1 MNIYQL
7 RSLLTKA
14 GAKHFAKR
22 VYHFSKR
29 VARKGI
35 NIITNKKREERLI
48 FTFGGR
54 NDNWPTIGRDSYQN
68 DANFRSV
75 IKTCN
80 SILTTMGGSE
90 ILSYFEG
97 PANANYFDDESKYT
111 CITAIQLATVKKYD
125 EHGVYP
131 SAVMGVSLG
140 ETAAAFAAG
149 ALTLKESLSASLGF
163 MTIHKTLD
171 MDYRFIFLNLD
182 FDSAQE
188 FCNHSP
194 VWTNIIFEDSPHA
207 VLIACHKDDLSQL
220 EAFFTTN
227 QLSFKPVTE
236 KTYYPYHSA
245 RIRAHGTMLKEF
257 HREIEPKPLRCD
269 YYSPTLGRMIPKNT
283 ILPSDYWYNLVCA
296 PVLFSAT
303 LKNVLADGYQTFLQI
318 GPPAISDRQLSTS
331 AQGLKIKLINTYQ
344 TEFNE
349 IAYDQLIYKKLSKI
363 KFQQTD
369 FNVDEATI
377 LNDFK
382 QTVNIYTAESDQHFE
397 YLRKNGPIHFLPQH
411 NAWLFLGY
419 DDIENALKQPEVFSS
434 SILKGY
440 DPILLGA
447 DPDVHKV
454 IRTLL
459 QPLFSPAVISDLAE
473 FTKTTAEELLTTLC
487 QQESFD
493 FVKDYADPL
502 SLLALCNFFGLSSAD
517 ANRMLVFTGKDYH
530 NMLYWQRLD
539 EFFNENFDTILLTK
553 TDSLWGKLRELVE
566 KEQFAFPDASSLL
579 RIIWT
584 AGMATTS
591 ALISTAI
598 NIAINDP
605 ELAEHTHS
613 DEKLISKFIEECL
626 RLQTS
631 ITSVHRITTQA
642 VTIGTQVIPEQAMI
656 LLNLRS
662 AMRDPGH
669 YTNPHEFSLKRP
681 AKKHLAF
688 GTGIHQCIG
697 MGIARAEARSALQV
711 VLSQLPQLKG
721 YLYSNPEYSKGSDL
735 VSMTSLKAVKAK

>member
-54 NDNWPTIGRDSYQN
+54 NDNWPTIGRDSYQQ
-68 DANFRSV
+68 DSDFKST
-75 IKTCN
+75 IQTCN
-80 SILTTMGGSE
+80 SILTEMGGSE
-90 ILSYFEG
+90 ILSYFED
-97 PANANYFDDESKYT
+97 PANPEYFEDESKFT
-111 CITAIQLATVKKYD
+111 CITAIQLATVKKYYNK
-125 EHGVYP
+125 GIYP
-131 SAVMGVSLG
+131 NAVMGISMG
-140 ETAAAFAAG
+140 EPAAAFAAG
-149 ALTLKESLSASLGF
+149 AITLKEALSISLSY
-163 MTIHKTLD
+163 MTIYKHED

-182 FDSAQE
+182 FHSALE
-188 FCNHSP
+188 FCKTSP
-194 VWTNIIFEDSPHA
+194 VWINIIFEDSPHA
-207 VLIACHKDDLSQL
+207 VLITCHQDDYKKL
-220 EAFFTTN
+220 EACLVDK
-227 QLSFKPVTE
+227 QYIFKPVTE
-236 KTYYPYHSA
+236 KSYIPYHSSKIKLQ
-245 RIRAHGTMLKEF
+245 RKMLRGF
-257 HREIEPKPLRCD
+257 HHTIEPKPLQCD
-269 YYSPTLGRMIPKNT
+269 YYSPTLGKMIKKNS
-283 ILPSDYWYNLVCA
+283 ILPADYWYNLACV
-296 PVLFSAT
+296 PVLFSTTFKTA
-303 LKNVLADGYQTFLQI
+303 VADGYKIFLQI
-318 GPPAISDRQLSTS
+318 GPPAISDRQFVT
-331 AQGLKIKLINTYQ
+331 ATQGLKIKLINSYQ
-344 TEFNE
+344 TGSDE
-349 IAYDQLIYKKLSKI
+349 ITYDQLIYKKLSKI

-539 EFFNENFDTILLTK
+539 EFFNENFNTILLTK

-566 KEQFAFPDASSLL
+566 KEQFAFSDASSLL